1 MLLRLGLSSR
11 TDLDVAIVGAGI
23 GGLTAAIALARRG
36 IRVTVLEQ
44 ARELTPVGASLAL
57 GPNAVRLLAAL
68 DLLEAVRQVGVR
80 AEAVELVRWDDGAV
94 LLHTPLGAAAEA
106 YFGAPALDFMR
117 SDLQRVLLDALPE
130 GVLTLGAQVT
140 ALDQDA
146 KGVAIELADGQRR
159 FADAVV
165 AADGIRS
172 PMRQQL
178 VGTDEPEFSGTVVY
192 RGLVP
197 REDAPD
203 LHPEPVNRY
212 WLGPYRHGVVYWISA
227 GTVLAVNSA
236 VQHAEWARESWTDP
250 AEQKELLAYFDG
262 WDPALLEHF
271 RSCRTLLRG
280 AVFVRRPLEH
290 WSFGRVTLLGDAAH
304 AMEPWQAQG
313 AAQSIEDAYV
323 LAECLAG
330 AEPDG
335 VESAL
340 GRYEQVRMARAT
352 ELQQSSSKAGTAFYL
367 PDGDEQRQRDTEYA
381 TLHERLPWG
390 HRQKLWEYDVRHSLE

>member
-1 MLLRLGLSSR
+1 
-11 TDLDVAIVGAGI
+11 
-23 GGLTAAIALARRG
+23 
-36 IRVTVLEQ
+36 
-44 ARELTPVGASLAL
+44 
-57 GPNAVRLLAAL
+57 
-68 DLLEAVRQVGVR
+68 
-80 AEAVELVRWDDGAV
+80 
-94 LLHTPLGAAAEA
+94 
-106 YFGAPALDFMR
+106 
-117 SDLQRVLLDALPE
+117 RVLLDALPE

-236 VQHAEWARESWTDP
+236 VQHAGGP
-250 AEQKELLAYFDG
+250 
-262 WDPALLEHF
+262 
-271 RSCRTLLRG
+271 RG
-280 AVFVRRPLEH
+280 GRAGR
-290 WSFGRVTLLGDAAH
+290 GRV
-304 AMEPWQAQG
+304 G
-313 AAQSIEDAYV
+313 ARAV
-323 LAECLAG
+323 RAG
-330 AEPDG
+330 AHGEGDG
-335 VESAL
+335 APAVVEQ
-340 GRYEQVRMARAT
+340 GRNRVLPPGRRRAKATRHRVR
-352 ELQQSSSKAGTAFYL
+352 
-367 PDGDEQRQRDTEYA
+367 
-381 TLHERLPWG
+381 
-390 HRQKLWEYDVRHSLE
+390 DVA